1 MRLTA
6 DLIERSAAFT
16 NALGE
21 RELDM
26 RSKTVTLWY
35 LSLYLYVDNKIPAIE
50 NLIITKDV
58 FDTIDLTGNEIKR
71 LDNFPRLNRLST
83 LLLSNNSISRI
94 DTELFS
100 PAQLPRLHTLVLTGN
115 RLLDL
120 PDLQPL
126 SVFSGQLKHLS
137 LLDNPVIKKPH
148 YRLFVISLLSGLRT
162 LDFRRVRPQEVKEA
176 HKMFGGSGAAGEAKV
191 FEPGQVDGT
200 NEEAEGEQEP
210 STKRTKLSG
219 GSLTPEQ
226 VSKIQAA
233 IKAAKTLAEINRLEK
248 ILQTGHIP
256 DDKELKYLQ
265 L

>member
-1 MRLTA
+1 M
-6 DLIERSAAFT
+6 
-16 NALGE
+16 
-21 RELDM
+21 
-26 RSKTVTLWY
+26 
-35 LSLYLYVDNKIPAIE
+35 
-50 NLIITKDV
+50 
-58 FDTIDLTGNEIKR
+58 TGNEIKR

-94 DTELFS
+94 DTEFFS

-176 HKMFGGSGAAGEAKV
+176 LKMFGNSAGEAKV
-191 FEPGQVDGT
+191 FVPGQVEGQEGEED
-200 NEEAEGEQEP
+200 NEEEP

-219 GSLTPEQ
+219 LTPEQ
-226 VSKIQAA
+226 VAKIQAA

-256 DDKELKYLQ
+256 DDKDLKYLQ